1 MNREKAYWKIFIK
14 EALFMD
20 DIVLNKASIIEKCLD
35 RIKEEY
41 IGHEDIFED
50 NYTKQD
56 SVVLNL
62 ERACQAC
69 IDLGMH
75 IARIKNL
82 GVPQSSREV
91 FVLLQMARII
101 TPAVSKKMQ
110 AMVGF
115 RNIAVHDYQNLN
127 LDIVRAVIEKHLKDF
142 KDFQKAILQKFCP
155 KK

>member
-1 MNREKAYWKIFIK
+1 
-14 EALFMD
+14 MD
-20 DIVLNKASIIEKCLD
+20 DIVLNKVSIIEKCIN

-41 IGHEDIFED
+41 VGYEDIFEE

-75 IARIKNL
+75 IVRIKSL
-82 GVPQSSREV
+82 GVPQSNREV
-91 FVLLQMARII
+91 FILLQKARII
-101 TPAVSKKMQ
+101 NPGLSKKMQ
-110 AMVGF
+110 SMIGF

-127 LDIVRAVIEKHLKDF
+127 MDIVRAIIEKHLKDF
-142 KDFQKAILQKFCP
+142 KDFKKVILQIKWDS
-155 KK
+155 

>member
-1 MNREKAYWKIFIK
+1 
-14 EALFMD
+14 MD

-142 KDFQKAILQKFCP
+142 QDFKKVILQKFCP

>member
-1 MNREKAYWKIFIK
+1 
-14 EALFMD
+14 MD
-20 DIVLNKASIIEKCLD
+20 DIVLNKISIIEKCIN
-35 RIKEEY
+35 RIIEEY
-41 IGHEDIFED
+41 VGYEDKFEE

-75 IARIKNL
+75 IVRIKNL
-82 GVPQSSREV
+82 GVPQSNRDV
-91 FVLLQMARII
+91 FVLLQKARII
-101 TPAVSKKMQ
+101 NPGLSKKMQ

-127 LDIVRAVIEKHLKDF
+127 LDIVRAIIEKHLKDF
-142 KDFQKAILQKFCP
+142 KDFKKVILQKILF
-155 KK
+155 KVREYL

>member
-1 MNREKAYWKIFIK
+1 
-14 EALFMD
+14 MD

-62 ERACQAC
+62 ERGRQAC

-142 KDFQKAILQKFCP
+142 QDFKKVILQKFCP

>member
-1 MNREKAYWKIFIK
+1 
-14 EALFMD
+14 MD
-20 DIVLNKASIIEKCLD
+20 DIVLNKVSIIEKCIN

-41 IGHEDIFED
+41 VGYEDIFEK

-75 IARIKNL
+75 IVRIKSL
-82 GVPQSSREV
+82 GVPQSNREV
-91 FVLLQMARII
+91 FILLQKARII
-101 TPAVSKKMQ
+101 NPGLSKKMQ
-110 AMVGF
+110 SMIGF

-127 LDIVRAVIEKHLKDF
+127 LDIVRAIIEKHLKDF
-142 KDFQKAILQKFCP
+142 KDFKKVILQKFGS

>member
-1 MNREKAYWKIFIK
+1 
-14 EALFMD
+14 MD
-20 DIVLNKASIIEKCLD
+20 DIVLNKASIIEKCIS

-41 IGHEDIFED
+41 VGHEDIFEE

-75 IARIKNL
+75 IVRIKTI
-82 GVPQSSREV
+82 GVPQSNRDV
-91 FVLLQMARII
+91 FVLLQKVRII
-101 TPAVSKKMQ
+101 NPDLSKKMQ

-142 KDFQKAILQKFCP
+142 NDFKKVVLRKFCP

>member
-1 MNREKAYWKIFIK
+1 MFIK
-14 EALFMD
+14 EDMFMD
-20 DIVLNKASIIEKCLD
+20 DIVLNKVAIIEKCIN

-41 IGHEDIFED
+41 VGYEDIFEE

-69 IDLGMH
+69 MDLGMH
-75 IARIKNL
+75 ILRIKNL
-82 GVPQSSREV
+82 GIPQSNREI
-91 FVLLQMARII
+91 FVLLQKARII
-101 TPAVSKKMQ
+101 NPGLSKKMQ

-127 LDIVRAVIEKHLKDF
+127 LNIVRAIIEKHR
-142 KDFQKAILQKFCP
+142 AGTRRS
-155 KK
+155 

>member
-1 MNREKAYWKIFIK
+1 M
-14 EALFMD
+14 FMD
-20 DIVLNKASIIEKCLD
+20 DIVLNKVSIIEKCIN

-41 IGHEDIFED
+41 VGYEDIFEE

-75 IARIKNL
+75 IVRIKSL
-82 GVPQSSREV
+82 GVPQSNRDV
-91 FVLLQMARII
+91 FVLLQKARII
-101 TPAVSKKMQ
+101 NPGLSKKMQ

-127 LDIVRAVIEKHLKDF
+127 LDIVRAIIEKHLKDF
-142 KDFQKAILQKFCP
+142 KDFKKVILQKFGS

>member
-1 MNREKAYWKIFIK
+1 
-14 EALFMD
+14 MD
-20 DIVLNKASIIEKCLD
+20 DIVLNKASIIEKCIE

-41 IGHEDIFED
+41 VGHEDIFEE

-82 GVPQSSREV
+82 GVPQSSRDV
-91 FVLLQMARII
+91 FVLLQKARII
-101 TPAVSKKMQ
+101 NSDLSKKMQ

-127 LDIVRAVIEKHLKDF
+127 LEIVRAVIEKHLKDF
-142 KDFQKAILQKFCP
+142 QDFKKVILQKFCP

>member
-1 MNREKAYWKIFIK
+1 M
-14 EALFMD
+14 FMD
-20 DIVLNKASIIEKCLD
+20 DIVLNKVSIIEKCIN

-41 IGHEDIFED
+41 VGYEDIFEE

-75 IARIKNL
+75 IVRIKSL
-82 GVPQSSREV
+82 GVPQSNREV
-91 FVLLQMARII
+91 FTLLQKARII
-101 TPAVSKKMQ
+101 NPGLSKKMQ
-110 AMVGF
+110 SMIGF

-127 LDIVRAVIEKHLKDF
+127 LDIVRAIIEKHLKDF
-142 KDFQKAILQKFCP
+142 KDFKKVILQKFGS

>member
-1 MNREKAYWKIFIK
+1 
-14 EALFMD
+14 MD
-20 DIVLNKASIIEKCLD
+20 DIVLNKVSIIEKCIN

-41 IGHEDIFED
+41 VGYEDIFEE

-75 IARIKNL
+75 IVRIKSL
-82 GVPQSSREV
+82 GVPQSNREV
-91 FVLLQMARII
+91 FILLQKARII
-101 TPAVSKKMQ
+101 NPGLSKKMQ
-110 AMVGF
+110 SMIGF

-127 LDIVRAVIEKHLKDF
+127 LDIVRAIIEKHLKDF
-142 KDFQKAILQKFCP
+142 KDFKKVILQKFGS

>member
-1 MNREKAYWKIFIK
+1 M
-14 EALFMD
+14 FMD
-20 DIVLNKASIIEKCLD
+20 DIVLNKVSIIEKCIN

-41 IGHEDIFED
+41 VGYEDIFEE

-75 IARIKNL
+75 IVRIKSL
-82 GVPQSSREV
+82 GVPQSNREV
-91 FVLLQMARII
+91 FILLQKARII
-101 TPAVSKKMQ
+101 NPGLSKKMQ
-110 AMVGF
+110 SMIGF

-127 LDIVRAVIEKHLKDF
+127 LDIVRAIIEKHLKDF
-142 KDFQKAILQKFCP
+142 KDFKKVILQKFGS

>member
-1 MNREKAYWKIFIK
+1 MNK
-14 EALFMD
+14 
-20 DIVLNKASIIEKCLD
+20 VSIIEKCVN

-41 IGHEDIFED
+41 VGYEDIFEE

-62 ERACQAC
+62 EMACQAC

-75 IARIKNL
+75 IVRIKNL
-82 GVPQSSREV
+82 GVPQSNREV
-91 FVLLQMARII
+91 FVLLQKARII
-101 TPAVSKKMQ
+101 NPGLSKQMQ

-115 RNIAVHDYQNLN
+115 RNIAAHDYQNLN
-127 LDIVRAVIEKHLKDF
+127 LDIVRAIIEKHLKDF
-142 KDFQKAILQKFCP
+142 KDFKKVISQKFCF

>member
-1 MNREKAYWKIFIK
+1 
-14 EALFMD
+14 MD
-20 DIVLNKASIIEKCLD
+20 DIVMNKVSIIEKCIN

-41 IGHEDIFED
+41 VGYEDIFEE

-69 IDLGMH
+69 MDLGMH
-75 IARIKNL
+75 ILRIKNL
-82 GVPQSSREV
+82 GIPQSNREI
-91 FVLLQMARII
+91 FVLLQKARII
-101 TPAVSKKMQ
+101 NPGLSKKMQ

-127 LDIVRAVIEKHLKDF
+127 LDIVRAIIEKHLKDF
-142 KDFQKAILQKFCP
+142 KDFKKVILQKICS

>member
-1 MNREKAYWKIFIK
+1 
-14 EALFMD
+14 MD
-20 DIVLNKASIIEKCLD
+20 DIVLNKASIIEKCID

-41 IGHEDIFED
+41 VGHEDIFED

-91 FVLLQMARII
+91 FVLLQMARIM
-101 TPAVSKKMQ
+101 TPALSKKMQ

-142 KDFQKAILQKFCP
+142 QDFKKVILQKFCP